1 MSELVKGENV
11 TVFKYESSIN
21 VWVPYAC
28 ARSCSFSIETDT
40 IETSITGSGK
50 YRTFVPRSNA
60 STGSLEGLTQLE
72 KVNNLSIA
80 DLIQLQVNHEILLM
94 RWEDI
99 SDNGD
104 VFTKELE
111 MFITN
116 TTQTAS
122 FDNVATFSVSLQGTG
137 PITLV
142 YTPTPIIQGIMY
154 RKEFIL
160 PANEDSIVLSELNGV
175 SIDNVISIILD
186 NSDASIIIGSGT
198 PIGQEVKYNSSGAT
212 ITFPFATD
220 IDLNGYVSYQ
230 IIYEAS

>member
-1 MSELVKGENV
+1 MSNLVKGENV
-11 TVFKYESSIN
+11 TVFKYDSNILA
-21 VWVPYAC
+21 WVPYAC

-60 STGSLEGLTQLE
+60 STGSLEGLTQLGT
-72 KVNNLSIA
+72 VNNVSIA
-80 DLIQLQVNHEILLM
+80 DLITLQISHEILLM
-94 RWEDI
+94 RWEDVA
-99 SDNGD
+99 DNGQI
-104 VFTKELE
+104 FTKELE

-160 PANEDSIVLSELNGV
+160 PSGEDSIELAELDGV
-175 SIDNVISIILD
+175 SIQNIISIILD

-212 ITFPFATD
+212 ITFPFASD

>member
-11 TVFKYESSIN
+11 TVFKYVASIN
-21 VWVPYAC
+21 AWVPYAC

-72 KVNNLSIA
+72 KINNLSIS
-80 DLIQLQVNHEILLM
+80 DLIQLQVDHEILLM
-94 RWEDI
+94 RWEDV

-142 YTPTPIIQGIMY
+142 YTPTPLIQGIMY

-175 SIDNVISIILD
+175 TIDNVISIILD

>member
-1 MSELVKGENV
+1 MSNIVRGENV
-11 TVFKYESSIN
+11 TVFKYDDSIFA
-21 VWVPYAC
+21 WVPYAC
-28 ARSCSFSIETDT
+28 ARSCSFVIETDT

-50 YRTFVPRSNA
+50 YRTFIPRSNA
-60 STGSLEGLTQLE
+60 STGSLEGLTQLGL
-72 KVNNLSIA
+72 VNNLSVA
-80 DLIQLQVNHEILLM
+80 DLITLQINHEILLM
-94 RWEDI
+94 RWEDVA
-99 SDNGD
+99 DNGQ

-137 PITLV
+137 TITLV

-154 RKEFIL
+154 RKEFIV
-160 PANEDSIVLSELNGV
+160 PANEDSIVLAELDGIT
-175 SIDNVISIILD
+175 IDNIISIILD

-212 ITFPFATD
+212 ITFPFASD

>member
-1 MSELVKGENV
+1 MSNIVKGENV
-11 TVFKYESSIN
+11 TVFKYDDTIFA
-21 VWVPYAC
+21 WVPYAC
-28 ARSCSFSIETDT
+28 ARSCSFTIETDT

-60 STGSLEGLTQLE
+60 SVGTLEGLTQLGLA
-72 KVNNLSIA
+72 NNLSIA
-80 DLIQLQVNHEILLM
+80 DLITLQINHEILLM
-94 RWEDI
+94 RWEDVA
-99 SDNGD
+99 DNGQ

-116 TTQTAS
+116 STQTAS

-137 PITLV
+137 AITLV

-160 PANEDSIVLSELNGV
+160 PAFADNVVLSELDGIT
-175 SIDNVISIILD
+175 IDNVISIILD

-198 PIGQEVKYNSSGAT
+198 PVGQEVKYTSSGAI
-212 ITFPFATD
+212 ITFPFAPD
-220 IDLNGYVSYQ
+220 MNLNGYVSYQ

>member
-1 MSELVKGENV
+1 MSEIVKGENV
-11 TVFKYESSIN
+11 TVFKYVQSIN
-21 VWVPYAC
+21 AWVPYAC
-28 ARSCSFSIETDT
+28 ARSCSFSVETDT

-50 YRTFVPRSNA
+50 YRTFIPRSNA

-72 KVNNLSIA
+72 KVNNFSIA
-80 DLIQLQVNHEILLM
+80 DLIAMQIAHEILLM

-142 YTPTPIIQGIMY
+142 YTPTPLIQGIMY

-160 PANEDSIVLSELNGV
+160 PANDDSIILAELDGV
-175 SIDNVISIILD
+175 CIDNVISIILD

>member
-1 MSELVKGENV
+1 MSNIVKGENV
-11 TVFKYESSIN
+11 TVFKYDSSVLGWI
-21 VWVPYAC
+21 PYAC
-28 ARSCSFSIETDT
+28 ARSCSFTIETDT
-40 IETSITGSGK
+40 IETSIKGSGK

-60 STGSLEGLTQLE
+60 STGSLEGLTQLGAA
-72 KVNNLSIA
+72 NNLSIA
-80 DLIQLQVNHEILLM
+80 DLITLQLSHEILLM
-94 RWEDI
+94 RWEDVA
-99 SDNGD
+99 DNGQI
-104 VFTKELE
+104 FTKQLE

-137 PITLV
+137 SIELV

-160 PANEDSIVLSELNGV
+160 PAGEDSIELSELDGV
-175 SIDNVISIILD
+175 SIENIISIVLD
-186 NSDASIIIGSGT
+186 NSDASIITGSGT
-198 PIGQEVKYNSSGAT
+198 PVGQEVKYTSAGAV
-212 ITFPFATD
+212 ITFPFPTD